1 MRALELRQRAKAHQY
16 IRESLEQIE
25 VEMKDQ
31 QKFVWAQV
39 DKMAERE
46 KLMEKLY
53 FRYKDDLAKMKYAN
67 TELVAYSRWE

>member
-1 MRALELRQRAKAHQY
+1 
-16 IRESLEQIE
+16 
-25 VEMKDQ
+25 MKDQ